1 MMRFVL
7 PAIALSVGLHA
18 GFLALAGAPDAV
30 EHGAESAVSSTVI
43 VFDAQPAPAV
53 SASADADQV
62 AEQQLVQAEDRPA
75 ETLPDKEPAGA
86 KSVEIVEEAETD
98 QAALEPEPVVEAPVE
113 EPQQVVELQQVVEPE
128 PVIEAPVEG
137 RQPVVESQQIVEPE
151 PTVETPVEQLQAVVE
166 PQQAVTPEPVTK
178 PAPVQP
184 VEAQSFVPVPRNKP
198 QVPAGLAQKQPSAET
213 PVRRQAKEKSAS
225 KPVKKTRSRKK
236 QATRADRQKVKQRRA
251 SKTASRATGK
261 KKAQGRAGSAG
272 RSGGASAGEKA
283 AYARRVLS
291 HIQRYKRFPS
301 GARAGKVRLKVR
313 ISGSGALQSASV
325 RRSSGHRVLDKAAV
339 ATARRAS
346 PYPKPPAGRSFSFTV
361 SLRYKR

>member
-18 GFLALAGAPDAV
+18 GLLALAGGPNAV

-62 AEQQLVQAEDRPA
+62 AEERPVEAEDHPA
-75 ETLPDKEPAGA
+75 EPLPDKAPAGA
-86 KSVEIVEEAETD
+86 KPVEIVKDAETE
-98 QAALEPEPVVEAPVE
+98 QAALEPEPVVEVPVE
-113 EPQQVVELQQVVEPE
+113 EPQPVVEPQQVVEPE
-128 PVIEAPVEG
+128 PV
-137 RQPVVESQQIVEPE
+137 
-151 PTVETPVEQLQAVVE
+151 VETPVEQLQAVVE
-166 PQQAVTPEPVTK
+166 PQPAVTPEPVTK

-184 VEAQSFVPVPRNKP
+184 VEAEPFVPIPRNKP
-198 QVPAGLAQKQPSAET
+198 PVPAELGQEQLSAEK
-213 PVRRQAKEKSAS
+213 PVRRKAKKEAS
-225 KPVKKTRSRKK
+225 TKPVKKAKSRKK
-236 QATRADRQKVKQRRA
+236 PTAKADRRKAKQKPAR
-251 SKTASRATGK
+251 KTASRGTSK
-261 KKAQGRAGSAG
+261 KKTQSRAGSAG

-301 GARAGKVRLKVR
+301 GARAGKVGLKVR
-313 ISGSGALQSASV
+313 ISASGALQSAAV
-325 RRSSGHRVLDKAAV
+325 RRSSGHRVLDKAAI

-346 PYPKPPAGRSFSFTV
+346 PYPKPPGGGSFSFTV

>member
-7 PAIALSVGLHA
+7 PAIALSLGLHVGL
-18 GFLALAGAPDAV
+18 LVLAGGPNAV
-30 EHGAESAVSSTVI
+30 EQGAESPVSSTVI

-62 AEQQLVQAEDRPA
+62 AEQQPVEAEDQPA
-75 ETLPDKEPAGA
+75 ETLPDKEPAETRPA
-86 KSVEIVEEAETD
+86 EIEEEAETE

-113 EPQQVVELQQVVEPE
+113 EPQPVVEPQQAVEPEPVVEAPLEEPQPVVEPQRVVEPE
-128 PVIEAPVEG
+128 PV
-137 RQPVVESQQIVEPE
+137 
-151 PTVETPVEQLQAVVE
+151 VETPVEQLQAVVE
-166 PQQAVTPEPVTK
+166 PQQAVTSEPATK

-184 VEAQSFVPVPRNKP
+184 VEAEPFIPIPRNKP
-198 QVPAGLAQKQPSAET
+198 QVPAELAQKQLSAEKA
-213 PVRRQAKEKSAS
+213 VRRKAKEKPST
-225 KPVKKTRSRKK
+225 KPVKKTKSRKK
-236 QATRADRQKVKQRRA
+236 PATKANRRKAKQKPAR
-251 SKTASRATGK
+251 KTASRGTGK
-261 KKAQGRAGSAG
+261 KKTQSRAGSAG

-301 GARAGKVRLKVR
+301 GARAGKVGLKVR
-313 ISGSGALQSASV
+313 ISASGALQSAAV
-325 RRSSGHRVLDKAAV
+325 RRSSGHRVLDKAAI

>member
-7 PAIALSVGLHA
+7 PAIALSLGLHA
-18 GFLALAGAPDAV
+18 GLLALAGGPDAV

-43 VFDAQPAPAV
+43 VFDARPAPAV

-62 AEQQLVQAEDRPA
+62 AEQQPVEAEDQPA
-75 ETLPDKEPAGA
+75 ETLPDKEPAEA
-86 KSVEIVEEAETD
+86 KPVEVVEDAETE
-98 QAALEPEPVVEAPVE
+98 QAALEREPVVEVPVEEPQPVVEAPVE
-113 EPQQVVELQQVVEPE
+113 EPQPVVEPQQVVEPE
-128 PVIEAPVEG
+128 PV
-137 RQPVVESQQIVEPE
+137 
-151 PTVETPVEQLQAVVE
+151 VETPVEQLQAVVE
-166 PQQAVTPEPVTK
+166 PQQAVTPEPVIK
-178 PAPVQP
+178 PASVQP
-184 VEAQSFVPVPRNKP
+184 VEIDSFIPIPRNKP
-198 QVPAGLAQKQPSAET
+198 PVPAELVQKQLSTEKA
-213 PVRRQAKEKSAS
+213 VRRKAKERSNT
-225 KPVKKTRSRKK
+225 KPVKKAKSRKK
-236 QATRADRQKVKQRRA
+236 PAAKADRRKAKRKPAR
-251 SKTASRATGK
+251 KTASRGTGK
-261 KKAQGRAGSAG
+261 KKTQSRAGNAG

-301 GARAGKVRLKVR
+301 GARAGKVGLKVR
-313 ISGSGALQSASV
+313 ISPSGTLQSAAV

>member
-18 GFLALAGAPDAV
+18 GLLALAGGPDAA
-30 EHGAESAVSSTVI
+30 EPGAESAVSSTVI
-43 VFDAQPAPAV
+43 VFDAQPAPAA

-62 AEQQLVQAEDRPA
+62 AEQQPLEAEDQPA
-75 ETLPDKEPAGA
+75 ETLPDKEPAEA
-86 KSVEIVEEAETD
+86 KPVEIEQEEKIEQTT
-98 QAALEPEPVVEAPVE
+98 LEPEPVVEVPVEDLQPVVEPQKVVESEPVVEAPVE
-113 EPQQVVELQQVVEPE
+113 NPQPVVEPQQVIEPE
-128 PVIEAPVEG
+128 PV
-137 RQPVVESQQIVEPE
+137 
-151 PTVETPVEQLQAVVE
+151 VETPAEQLQAVVE
-166 PQQAVTPEPVTK
+166 PQKVVTPDPVIE

-184 VEAQSFVPVPRNKP
+184 VEAQSLVPIPRNKP
-198 QVPAGLAQKQPSAET
+198 PIPAELAQKQHSAEK
-213 PVRRQAKEKSAS
+213 PERRKVKEKSTA
-225 KPVKKTRSRKK
+225 KPVRKTRSRKK
-236 QATRADRQKVKQRRA
+236 QATKADRRKAKQRRA
-251 SKTASRATGK
+251 SKTASRGTGK
-261 KKAQGRAGSAG
+261 KKTQNRAGSAG

-291 HIQRYKRFPS
+291 HIQRYKKFPS

-313 ISGSGALQSASV
+313 ISASGALQSASV